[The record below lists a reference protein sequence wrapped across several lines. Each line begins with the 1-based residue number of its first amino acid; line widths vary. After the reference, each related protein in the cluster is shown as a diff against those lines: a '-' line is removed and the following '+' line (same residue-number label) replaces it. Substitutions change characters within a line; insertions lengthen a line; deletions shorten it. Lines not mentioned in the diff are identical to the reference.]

1 MAATTLP
8 NRAVAAY
15 RPQAH
20 ALAMANHHK
29 GDTMPRKPAKAA
41 STPNSTSHLFA
52 RQSKAK
58 DQSRSMTSET
68 IADDLL
74 AFRKQGARVEV
85 LGITPL
91 RKHVNLTTTRSK
103 AGASKTSTSKT
114 TPAKAAASKTSPE
127 RKTAAASTPNAKVA
141 AAR

>member
-1 MAATTLP
+1 MAATTP
-8 NRAVAAY
+8 PSRAVAAH

-20 ALAMANHHK
+20 ALAMANHNK

-74 AFRKQGARVEV
+74 AFRKQGGRVEV

-91 RKHVNLTTTRSK
+91 RMHVNVTTSRSK

-127 RKTAAASTPNAKVA
+127 RKTGAAATTNVKVA

>member
-1 MAATTLP
+1 
-8 NRAVAAY
+8 
-15 RPQAH
+15 
-20 ALAMANHHK
+20 
-29 GDTMPRKPAKAA
+29 MPRKPAKAA

-74 AFRKQGARVEV
+74 AFRKQGGRVEV

-91 RKHVNLTTTRSK
+91 RMHVNVTTSRSK
-103 AGASKTSTSKT
+103 AGAAKTSTSKT
-114 TPAKAAASKTSPE
+114 TPAKTTPAKTAVAKTSPE
-127 RKTAAASTPNAKVA
+127 RKTGAAATTNVKVA